1 MAKVTRGVG
10 APIARHERSNPSAV
24 VVKMVL
30 GVPQGGS
37 GNMVMTG
44 AAGWE
49 GGEHKRGREGGR
61 EMEKEGEGEEKVNYH
76 QLPEISDSGE

>member
-1 MAKVTRGVG
+1 
-10 APIARHERSNPSAV
+10 
-24 VVKMVL
+24 MVL

-49 GGEHKRGREGGR
+49 GGGHKRGREGEERWRKRERGR
-61 EMEKEGEGEEKVNYH
+61 RR
-76 QLPEISDSGE
+76 

>member
-49 GGEHKRGREGGR
+49 GGGHKRGEERWRKRER
-61 EMEKEGEGEEKVNYH
+61 EEKVNYH
-76 QLPEISDSGE
+76 QLLPEL

>member
-10 APIARHERSNPSAV
+10 APIARQERSKPSAV

-49 GGEHKRGREGGR
+49 GGGHKRGRERGR
-61 EMEKEGEGEEKVNYH
+61 EMEKEGEGEEKVSEIK
-76 QLPEISDSGE
+76 LPPIIA